1 MIHSRQW
8 CTGCYCCL
16 VEVRI
21 SEHALAKINELR
33 SGRNKDPARV
43 KKIAKALRLLSAN
56 PRHPGLKSHRF
67 DSLDSHFGAAIWES
81 YIENHTPGAW
91 RVWWMYGPDD
101 GTLTIVD
108 IGPHP

>member
-1 MIHSRQW
+1 
-8 CTGCYCCL
+8 
-16 VEVRI
+16 
-21 SEHALAKINELR
+21 
-33 SGRNKDPARV
+33 V